1 METHRVMLVDDEDL
15 VLRALERSLRK
26 ENYKLIAAGSAQQAL
41 ETLKQKRI
49 DLIIS
54 DHLMPGMTG
63 LEFLKLVKAKY
74 PEVIRIILSGHAD
87 LDIVI
92 SAINEGEVYRFLTK
106 PWSDGEL
113 KLNIRLALQNL
124 ELIRQNQ
131 RLGAKVKKQSEYILN
146 LEKKHPGIFTVE
158 RDDTGAILIEEE

>member
-15 VLRALERSLRK
+15 VLKALERSLRK

-41 ETLKQKRI
+41 EILKQKRV
-49 DLIIS
+49 DLIVS

-106 PWSDGEL
+106 PWNDEEL

-131 RLGAKVKKQSEYILN
+131 GLRAKVKRQAECILA
-146 LEKKHPGIFTVE
+146 LEKKYPGISIVE
-158 RDDTGAILIEEE
+158 RDEKGAIVIEE

>member
-15 VLRALERSLRK
+15 VLKALERSLRK

-41 ETLKQKRI
+41 EILKQKRV

-106 PWSDGEL
+106 PWNDEEL

-158 RDDTGAILIEEE
+158 RDDTGAILIEE

>member
-15 VLRALERSLRK
+15 VLKALERSLRK
-26 ENYKLIAAGSAQQAL
+26 EDFNIIAAGSAQQAL
-41 ETLKQKRI
+41 EILKQKRV